1 MVSDD
6 DNVENVEWVII
17 IMEPLFF
24 SVCPAGKCTGRR
36 SIFCQNILILIMMT
50 WMMVTMMMIMMI
62 NYYDDAD
69 DDNGQSLLH
78 SKIMMMHS
86 RKQSSKGRF
95 ETSFKCFSGLKI

>member
-1 MVSDD
+1 M
-6 DNVENVEWVII
+6 DNNNNVDNVEWVII

-36 SIFCQNILILIMMT
+36 SIFCQNIFILII
-50 WMMVTMMMIMMI
+50 MIMMI
-62 NYYDDAD
+62 NYYGDAD